1 MNILFKNVNIVTM
14 DKDNSIIQNGFL
26 AVENDKISY
35 IGEKRPLLTFEREID
50 GKNNV
55 LMPGL
60 INCHTHIP
68 MSILRGYADDYDL
81 QEWLFNYIFKAE
93 AKIDNKCIEL
103 GATLSIAE
111 MLRTGTTSITDM
123 YFNEPIVAQVVAQTG
138 IRGNLCNG
146 SFCFENKYDYTKDK
160 NYYQF
165 LEMINKYHN
174 FDNGRIKI
182 DVGIHGEYTSIPE
195 FWKFWANQAIKN
207 DLNIHLHLSETSFE
221 HENCKK
227 KYGKTPTEILAE
239 NNVFKVKTNLAH
251 CVWLEKNDIRFISEH
266 NGSICHNPVSNL
278 KLASG
283 IADITLMLDSGANI
297 CLGTDGVASNNTH
310 DLFEEIKLA
319 AILAKGKHLNAK
331 VIPAIEVLK
340 MATINGAKAQN
351 RPNLG
356 QLIVGFEA
364 DLILIDFNN
373 ISHTPTYDIISSLVY
388 NTIGRDVLLTM
399 VQGKILYENG
409 KFYTID
415 ISNIQK
421 EINDYVLPIINS

>member
-14 DKDNSIIQNGFL
+14 DNENSIIQNGFL
-26 AVENDKISY
+26 AVENGKISY
-35 IGEKRPLLTFEREID
+35 IGEKKPLLNFEREID

-146 SFCFENKYDYTKDK
+146 SFCFENTYDYMKDK

-239 NNVFKVKTNLAH
+239 NDVFKVKTNLAH
-251 CVWLEKNDIRFISEH
+251 CVWLEKKDIKFISEH

-283 IADITLMLDSGANI
+283 IADVSSMLNSGANV

-409 KFYTID
+409 KFFTID
-415 ISNIQK
+415 INRIQK